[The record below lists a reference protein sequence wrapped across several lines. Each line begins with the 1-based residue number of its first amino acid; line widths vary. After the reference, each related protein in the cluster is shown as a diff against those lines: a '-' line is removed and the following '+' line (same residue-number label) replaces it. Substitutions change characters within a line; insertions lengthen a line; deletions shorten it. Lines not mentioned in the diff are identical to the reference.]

1 MSRRGVSDFER
12 AGGGV
17 SLPSELQDVLETAQ
31 TVKTGLYTIG
41 LSSIF
46 FLICIIVIF
55 FFFLF
60 RHAEGLAVKQMESA
74 Y

>member
-1 MSRRGVSDFER
+1 M
-12 AGGGV
+12 

-60 RHAEGLAVKQMESA
+60 RHAEGLAVKRRWRVHISGGESFLVLFA
-74 Y
+74 KAF